1 MTTGCINR
9 IDPKTKKVLKKNTK
23 KSIFVFLML
32 IVPII
37 HFLIFYVYA
46 NFSSIML
53 AFQRLDQNGN
63 YYFTWDNFIQV
74 FDGFRDDGGTL
85 QQALKNSLIFFAWD
99 TFFLLPI
106 SIVFSYLFAKKIKGH
121 RFFRFMFFVPTIIS
135 GVALT
140 TMYKF
145 MLGNSGPIGYIYR
158 FFTGADATPPFFAIE
173 EYALTTILI
182 YMLIF
187 GFAGKILLIGGAMS
201 RIPDTITD
209 SASLDGVTM
218 WEELFHIY
226 IPMIWPTLSTILITT
241 AAGILCTSGP
251 ILLLTNGAG
260 NTYDISFY
268 IFNKVQVQ
276 GQYGV
281 PAALGL
287 VLTVVTFPIVMIV
300 RHFVNKIYDDVEF

>member
-1 MTTGCINR
+1 MTTSINR
-9 IDPKTKKVLKKNTK
+9 IDPVTKKVIKKDRN
-23 KSIFVFLML
+23 KSIFVFCML
-32 IVPII
+32 ILPVL
-37 HFLIFYVYA
+37 HFLIFYVYV
-46 NFSSIML
+46 NFSSFML
-53 AFQRLDQNGN
+53 AFQRLDTNGN

-74 FDGFRDDGGTL
+74 FNGFQNESGQLR
-85 QQALKNSLIFFAWD
+85 QALENSLLFFAWD

-106 SIVFSYLFAKKIKGH
+106 SIIFSYLFAKKIKGY

-135 GVALT
+135 GVAMT

-145 MLGNSGPIGYIYR
+145 MLGDAGPIGQIYCWL
-158 FFTGADATPPFFAIE
+158 TGNKVVPPFFATE
-173 EYALTTILI
+173 EFALNTILI

-201 RIPDTITD
+201 RIPEEITD
-209 SASLDGVTM
+209 SASLDGVSM
-218 WEELFHIY
+218 WTELFKIY

-241 AAGILCTSGP
+241 AACILSTNGP

-260 NTYDISFY
+260 NTYDIGFY
-268 IFNKVQVQ
+268 IYNKVQVQ

-287 VLTVVTFPIVMIV
+287 VLTFVTFPIVMIT
-300 RHFVNKIYDDVEF
+300 RHFVNKVYDDVEF

>member
-1 MTTGCINR
+1 MTVGSINR
-9 IDPKTKKVLKKNTK
+9 IDPTTKKVLKKNTK
-23 KSIFVFLML
+23 KSIFVFSML
-32 IVPII
+32 IIPII

-63 YYFTWDNFIQV
+63 YYFTWDNFRQV
-74 FDGFRDDGGTL
+74 FTGFVEDGSTL
-85 QQALKNSLIFFAWD
+85 KQALTNSMIFFAWD
-99 TFFLLPI
+99 TFLILPV
-106 SIVFSYLFAKKIKGH
+106 SIVFSYLFAKKIKGY

-135 GVALT
+135 GVAMT

-145 MLGNSGPIGYIYR
+145 MLGHNGPIGTIYR
-158 FFTGADATPPFFAIE
+158 TLMNVEATPPFFAVE
-173 EYALTTILI
+173 EYAMNTLLI
-182 YMLIF
+182 YVLIF
-187 GFAGKILLIGGAMS
+187 GFAGKILLIGGA
-201 RIPDTITD
+201 
-209 SASLDGVTM
+209 ALDGVSM
-218 WEELFHIY
+218 WTELFKIY

-241 AAGILCTSGP
+241 AAGILCTGGP
-251 ILLLTNGAG
+251 VLLLTNGAG

-287 VLTVVTFPIVMIV
+287 VLTVITFPIVMIT